1 MSHSKEYLESKIYE
15 NLQIGKVYKTT
26 SDMCFLSELEYNW
39 INDED
44 RWGKLIYLESNS
56 LLIFL
61 GDYRRL
67 NSPGNSIKFLYNNK
81 ILYYHFTDYSP
92 FFQNIKYYLKEIYEQ
107 Q

>member
-1 MSHSKEYLESKIYE
+1 MSHSKEYIESKIHE
-15 NLQIGKVYKTT
+15 NLQIGKVYKT

-39 INDED
+39 VNDGGSWE
-44 RWGKLIYLESNS
+44 KKIYLESNS

-61 GDYRRL
+61 GDYKRL

-92 FFQNIKYYLKEIYEQ
+92 FFQNIKYYLKEFCEQ
-107 Q
+107 